1 MVEVILREDVEN
13 LGKVGDVIDVK
24 PGFARNYLVPQ
35 GMAYEATAGNK
46 RRLAEDRLRHERVA
60 ERARTD
66 AEKLAAEL
74 EGRSITFAVKS
85 GEGGR
90 LFGSVTNADI
100 AQKLAEEGVT
110 IDRHTIRLDEPLK
123 QLGAYTV
130 AVHLHA
136 DVRPEIKV
144 WVVSEE

>member
-13 LGKVGDVIDVK
+13 LGSVGDVVDVK
-24 PGFARNYLVPQ
+24 PGYARNYLVPQ
-35 GMAYEATAGNK
+35 GKAYEATAGNK
-46 RRLAEDRLRHERVA
+46 RRLTEDRQRLERVA
-60 ERARTD
+60 ARARTA
-66 AEKLAAEL
+66 AEKLASQL
-74 EGRSITFAVKS
+74 DGRSVTFAVRS

-100 AQKLAEEGVT
+100 AEKLAEDGVT
-110 IDRHTIRLDEPLK
+110 IDRHSIRLEEPLK

-130 AVHLHA
+130 AIHLHA

>member
-13 LGKVGDVIDVK
+13 LGSVGDVVDVK
-24 PGFARNYLVPQ
+24 PGFARNYLVPR
-35 GMAYEATAGNK
+35 GKAYEATAGNK
-46 RRLAEDRLRHERVA
+46 RRLNEDRQRLERVA

-74 EGRSITFAVKS
+74 EGRSVTFAVRS

-100 AQKLAEEGVT
+100 ADKLADEGVT
-110 IDRHTIRLDEPLK
+110 IDRHAIRLEEPLK

-130 AVHLHA
+130 AIHLHSE
-136 DVRPEIKV
+136 VRPEIKV

>member
-13 LGKVGDVIDVK
+13 LGSVGDVVDVK

-35 GMAYEATAGNK
+35 GKAYEATPGNK
-46 RRLAEDRLRHERVA
+46 RRLSDDRQRLERVA
-60 ERARTD
+60 NRARKD
-66 AEKLAAEL
+66 AEKLAAAL
-74 EGRSITFAVKS
+74 EGRSVTFAVKS

-90 LFGSVTNADI
+90 LFGSVTNGDI
-100 AQKLAEEGVT
+100 AEKLADDGVT
-110 IDRHTIRLDEPLK
+110 IDRHAIRLEEPLK

-130 AVHLHA
+130 AIHLHA

>member
-13 LGKVGDVIDVK
+13 LGSVGDVVDVK

-35 GMAYEATAGNK
+35 GKAYEATAGNK
-46 RRLAEDRLRHERVA
+46 RRLNEDRQRLERVA

-74 EGRSITFAVKS
+74 EGRSVTFAVRS

-100 AQKLAEEGVT
+100 ADKLAAEGVT
-110 IDRHTIRLDEPLK
+110 IDRHAIRLEEPLK

-130 AVHLHA
+130 AIHLHSE
-136 DVRPEIKV
+136 VRPEIKV

>member
-13 LGKVGDVIDVK
+13 LGNVGDLVDVK
-24 PGFARNYLVPQ
+24 PGYARNYLVPQ
-35 GMAYEATAGNK
+35 GKAYEATPGNK
-46 RRLAEDRLRHERVA
+46 RRLNEDRQRLERVA

-66 AEKLAAEL
+66 AGKLAAEL
-74 EGRSITFAVKS
+74 EGHSITFAVRS

-100 AQKLAEEGVT
+100 ADRLAEDGVT
-110 IDRHTIRLDEPLK
+110 VDRHAIRLEEPLK

-130 AVHLHA
+130 AIHLHA

-144 WVVSEE
+144 WVVSGE

>member
-13 LGKVGDVIDVK
+13 LGSVGDVVDVK

-35 GMAYEATAGNK
+35 GKAYEATPGNK
-46 RRLAEDRLRHERVA
+46 RRLSDDRQRLERVA
-60 ERARTD
+60 NRARKD
-66 AEKLAAEL
+66 AEKLAAAL
-74 EGRSITFAVKS
+74 EGRSVTFAVKS

-100 AQKLAEEGVT
+100 AEKLADDGVT
-110 IDRHTIRLDEPLK
+110 IDRHAIRLEEPLK

-130 AVHLHA
+130 AIHLHA

>member
-1 MVEVILREDVEN
+1 MVEVILRADVED
-13 LGKVGDVIDVK
+13 LGSVGDVVHVK
-24 PGFARNYLVPQ
+24 PGYARNYLVPQ
-35 GMAYEATAGNK
+35 GLAYEATAGNK
-46 RRLAEDRLRHERVA
+46 RRLEEDRRRVERLA
-60 ERARTD
+60 MRARSD
-66 AEKLAAEL
+66 ADTVAREL

-100 AQKLAEEGVT
+100 AQKLAEEGIT
-110 IDRHTIRLDEPLK
+110 IDRHAIRLDEPLK

-130 AVHLHA
+130 AIHLHA
-136 DVRPEIKV
+136 EVRPEIKV

>member
-13 LGKVGDVIDVK
+13 LGSVGDVVDVK
-24 PGFARNYLVPQ
+24 PGYARNYLVPQ
-35 GMAYEATAGNK
+35 GKAYEATTGNK
-46 RRLAEDRLRHERVA
+46 RRLTEDRQRLGRVA
-60 ERARTD
+60 ERAHTE
-66 AEKLAAEL
+66 ATKLAAEL
-74 EGRSITFAVKS
+74 EGRSITFAMRS

-100 AQKLAEEGVT
+100 ADKLAEDGVT
-110 IDRHTIRLDEPLK
+110 IDRHTIRLEEPLK

-130 AVHLHA
+130 AIHLHA

>member
-1 MVEVILREDVEN
+1 MVEVILRQDVEN
-13 LGKVGDVIDVK
+13 LGKVGEVVDVK
-24 PGFARNYLVPQ
+24 PGYARNFLVPQ
-35 GMAYEATAGNK
+35 GIAYEATAGNK
-46 RRLAEDRLRHERVA
+46 KRLEDDRRRVERAA
-60 ERARTD
+60 ERERST
-66 AEKLAAEL
+66 AEKLAKQL
-74 EGRSITFAVKS
+74 EGRSVTFAVKS

-110 IDRHTIRLDEPLK
+110 IDRHTIRLGEPLK

-130 AVHLHA
+130 TIHLHA

-144 WVVSEE
+144 WVVSEA

>member
-13 LGKVGDVIDVK
+13 LGKVGDVVDVK

-35 GMAYEATAGNK
+35 GKAYEATAGNK
-46 RRLAEDRLRHERVA
+46 RRLTEDRQRHERVA
-60 ERARTD
+60 QRARTD
-66 AEKLAAEL
+66 ADKLAAEL
-74 EGRSITFAVKS
+74 EGRSITFAVRS

-90 LFGSVTNADI
+90 LFGSVTNSDI
-100 AQKLAEEGVT
+100 AEKLAAEGVT
-110 IDRHTIRLDEPLK
+110 IDRHAIRLEEPLK

>member
-13 LGKVGDVIDVK
+13 LGNVGDLVDVK
-24 PGFARNYLVPQ
+24 PGYARNYLVPQ
-35 GMAYEATAGNK
+35 GKAYEATPGNK
-46 RRLAEDRLRHERVA
+46 LRLNEDRQRLERVA

-66 AEKLAAEL
+66 AGKLAAEL
-74 EGRSITFAVKS
+74 EGRSITFAVRS

-100 AQKLAEEGVT
+100 ADKLAEDGVT
-110 IDRHTIRLDEPLK
+110 VDRHAIRLEEPLK

-130 AVHLHA
+130 AIHLHA

-144 WVVSEE
+144 WVVSGE

>member
-13 LGKVGDVIDVK
+13 LGSVGDVVDVK
-24 PGFARNYLVPQ
+24 PGYARNYLVPQ
-35 GMAYEATAGNK
+35 GKAFEATVGNK
-46 RRLAEDRLRHERVA
+46 RRLTEDRQRLERVA

-66 AEKLAAEL
+66 AEKLAWQL
-74 EGRSITFAVKS
+74 EGRSVTFAVRS

-100 AQKLAEEGVT
+100 AEKLAEDGVI
-110 IDRHTIRLDEPLK
+110 IDRHSIRLEEPLK

-130 AVHLHA
+130 AIHLHA

>member
-13 LGKVGDVIDVK
+13 LGKVGDVVDVK

-35 GMAYEATAGNK
+35 GKAYEATAGNK
-46 RRLAEDRLRHERVA
+46 RRLAEDSRRHERVA
-60 ERARTD
+60 ERARSD
-66 AEKLAAEL
+66 ADKLAAEL
-74 EGRSITFAVKS
+74 EGRSITFAMRS
-85 GEGGR
+85 GDGGR
-90 LFGSVTNADI
+90 LFGSVTNSDI
-100 AQKLAEEGVT
+100 ADKLAEEGVT
-110 IDRHTIRLDEPLK
+110 IDRHLIRLEEPLK

-130 AVHLHA
+130 AIHLHA

>member
-13 LGKVGDVIDVK
+13 LGKVGDVVDVK

-35 GMAYEATAGNK
+35 GKAYEATAGNK
-46 RRLAEDRLRHERVA
+46 RRLTEDRQRHERVA
-60 ERARTD
+60 TRARTD
-66 AEKLAAEL
+66 AEKLASEL
-74 EGRSITFAVKS
+74 DGRSVTFAMKS
-85 GEGGR
+85 AEGGR

-100 AQKLAEEGVT
+100 AEKLAEEGIT
-110 IDRHTIRLDEPLK
+110 IDRHTIRLEEPLK

>member
-13 LGKVGDVIDVK
+13 LGSVGDVVDVK
-24 PGFARNYLVPQ
+24 PGYARNYLVPQ
-35 GMAYEATAGNK
+35 GKAYEATPGNK
-46 RRLAEDRLRHERVA
+46 RRLNEDRQRLERVA
-60 ERARTD
+60 ARARTN

-74 EGRSITFAVKS
+74 EGRSVTFAVRS
-85 GEGGR
+85 GDGGR

-100 AQKLAEEGVT
+100 AEKLAEDGIDV
-110 IDRHTIRLDEPLK
+110 DRHAIRLEEPLK

-130 AVHLHA
+130 AIHLHA
-136 DVRPEIKV
+136 EVRPEIKV

>member
-13 LGKVGDVIDVK
+13 LGNVGDVVDVK
-24 PGFARNYLVPQ
+24 PGYARNYLVPQ

-46 RRLAEDRLRHERVA
+46 RRLEEERRRVA
-60 ERARTD
+60 RAAERERSV
-66 AEKLAAEL
+66 AEKLAVQL
-74 EGRSITFAVKS
+74 EGRSITFAVRS

-90 LFGSVTNADI
+90 LFGSVTNSDI
-100 AQKLAEEGVT
+100 ADKLAEEGVT
-110 IDRHTIRLDEPLK
+110 IDRHTIRLEEPLK

-130 AVHLHA
+130 AVHLHR

-144 WVVSEE
+144 WVVSET

>member
-1 MVEVILREDVEN
+1 MVEVILREDMEN
-13 LGKVGDVIDVK
+13 LGKVGDVVDVK
-24 PGFARNYLVPQ
+24 PGYARNYLVPQ
-35 GMAYEATAGNK
+35 GKAYEATPGNK
-46 RRLAEDRLRHERVA
+46 RRLAEDRRRLERVA

-66 AEKLAAEL
+66 AEKTAAEL
-74 EGRSITFAVKS
+74 EGRSITFAVRS

-100 AQKLAEEGVT
+100 AAKLAEEGITV
-110 IDRHTIRLDEPLK
+110 DRHTIRLEEPLK

-130 AVHLHA
+130 TIHLHT

>member
-13 LGKVGDVIDVK
+13 LGSVGDVVDVK
-24 PGFARNYLVPQ
+24 PGYARNYLVPQ
-35 GMAYEATAGNK
+35 GKAYEATAGNK
-46 RRLAEDRLRHERVA
+46 RRLTEDRQRLERVA
-60 ERARTD
+60 ARARTA
-66 AEKLAAEL
+66 AEKLASQL
-74 EGRSITFAVKS
+74 EGRSVTFAVRS

-100 AQKLAEEGVT
+100 AEKLAEDGVT
-110 IDRHTIRLDEPLK
+110 IDRHSIRLEEPLK

-130 AVHLHA
+130 AIHLHA